1 MGRKGRKSR
10 IFQSSNNN
18 ISVSAKL
25 SLDEILHKERLLEV
39 EKGQAISNAFASKNV
54 VDILKAQDYIKTIEK
69 REDINIKSFIIDPL
83 RQASS
88 FGYQEKPYSLSFDM
102 LRAMGKTHIVKSII
116 ATRKT
121 QVLKY
126 CEPQK
131 DKYSTGFVVDKRNK
145 WRASVKDKQ
154 LTKEDE
160 KTIEYITNFILN
172 CGTTQ
177 NFWHG
182 DTFESF
188 TSKLISDSLELDQA
202 CFEVVR
208 DKAGRPIEFF
218 STDAATYRIAD
229 VSSNKEIDK
238 DNEVNGYKPAFVQVY
253 QGRPVAEF
261 YPWELGF
268 GIRNPST
275 DIRVNGYGKSE
286 LEDMIAIITSL
297 LNSDA
302 YNANF
307 FKVGSAPQGIIRYS
321 GNINQ
326 NTVDDFRQ
334 QWQAQMAG
342 VNNAHKT
349 PIINADKMDYISTH
363 VPNKDMEFSK
373 FQEFLIKI
381 GCAQYL
387 IDPSEIGFSM
397 NGASDSSKGMGG
409 DNTKEKLDYS
419 KDKGLKPLLKSL
431 QYWLNK
437 YIVWQIDPEFELRFT
452 GIDDEEDKNQELDA
466 DIKLVSN
473 LMTLDEVRAKR
484 NLDAMPNGAG
494 EVILNPAF
502 LQAKGMQQQGDQENS
517 DYIDQQQEQN
527 PFKKSLSEDISKL
540 LSY

>member
-1 MGRKGRKSR
+1 MSKKSR
-10 IFQSSNNN
+10 KVRVLKNTNNSVVVSS
-18 ISVSAKL
+18 S
-25 SLDEILHKERLLEV
+25 SLDEVLHKERLLQI
-39 EKGQAISNAFASKNV
+39 EKGQALNNAFASKNI

-69 REDINIKSFIIDPL
+69 REDINIKSFIVDPL
-83 RQASS
+83 QQASS
-88 FGYQEKPYSLSFDM
+88 FGYQDKPYSLSYDM

-116 ATRKT
+116 ATRKS
-121 QVLKY
+121 QVLKF

-131 DKYSTGFVVDKRNK
+131 DKYSQGFVIDKRNK
-145 WRASVKDKQ
+145 WRASVK
-154 LTKEDE
+154 E
-160 KTIEYITNFILN
+160 KTLTAPEEKKREDITNFILN

-188 TSKLISDSLELDQA
+188 ISKILNDSLELDQA

-208 DKAGRPIEFF
+208 DRAGRPIEFF
-218 STDAATYRIAD
+218 STDGATYRIAD
-229 VSSNKEIDK
+229 ANPKKNAANK
-238 DNEVNGYKPAFVQVY
+238 DNVVNGYTPAYVQVY

-268 GIRNPST
+268 GVRNPST
-275 DIRVNGYGKSE
+275 DIRTNGYGKSE

-307 FKVGSAPQGIIRYS
+307 FKVGSAPQGIIKYS

-326 NTVDDFRQ
+326 NTVDDFRV
-334 QWQAQMAG
+334 QWQAQMSG
-342 VNNAHKT
+342 LNGAHKT

-387 IDPSEIGFSM
+387 IDPSEIGFNM
-397 NGASDSSKGMGG
+397 NGASDSNNTGMGG
-409 DNTKEKLDYS
+409 DNTKEKLQYS

-431 QYWLNK
+431 QYWINK
-437 YIVWQIDPEFELRFT
+437 YIVWQLDPEFELRFT
-452 GIDDEEDKNQELDA
+452 GVDDEEDKNQELEA
-466 DIKLVSN
+466 DIKLVGN
-473 LMTLDEVRAKR
+473 LLTLNEVRAKR
-484 NLDAMPNGAG
+484 NYDPIENGDI
-494 EVILNPAF
+494 VLNPAY
-502 LQAKGMQQQGDQENS
+502 LQGIGMVQQGQQESN
-517 DYIDQQQEQN
+517 DYVDQQEETN
-527 PFKKSLSEDISKL
+527 PFKKSLSDDLSKI
-540 LSY
+540 LSQ